1 MSWHIPASNSG
12 FSPFASGVD
21 EQAQAVPSGTASR
34 KPRGRERADFAVIFG
49 ACFVVF
55 LILGALERLNPLS
68 WRGRAVLPGASLLRD
83 AQAAARRCV
92 ALAFK
97 G

>member
-1 MSWHIPASNSG
+1 MSWHIPVSNSG
-12 FSPFASGVD
+12 FSPFASTAD
-21 EQAQAVPSGTASR
+21 EQARALPSVSVSR
-34 KPRGRERADFAVIFG
+34 KPRGRERADFVVIFG

-68 WRGRAVLPGASLLRD
+68 WRGRAVHRSASLLRD